1 MRAIIGI
8 ITSCFLIYSFFKSF
22 LLIKKTSNEIKK
34 QILMVAFLVCSFAIR
49 SFFVSRF
56 PNEILQYTIGI
67 STCWWIGIG
76 LLFIAKRFALDK
88 TR

>member
-1 MRAIIGI
+1 
-8 ITSCFLIYSFFKSF
+8 L
-22 LLIKKTSNEIKK
+22 
-34 QILMVAFLVCSFAIR
+34 
-49 SFFVSRF
+49 VSRIS
-56 PNEILQYTIGI
+56 NEILQYTIGI

>member
-22 LLIKKTSNEIKK
+22 LLIRKRTNEIQK
-34 QILMVAFLVCSFAIR
+34 QILMIVFAVCSFTIR
-49 SFFVSRF
+49 SFLVSGVQ
-56 PNEILQYTIGI
+56 NEILQYTIGI

-76 LLFIAKRFALDK
+76 LLFIAKRFASEK
-88 TR
+88 

>member
-1 MRAIIGI
+1 
-8 ITSCFLIYSFFKSF
+8 
-22 LLIKKTSNEIKK
+22 
-34 QILMVAFLVCSFAIR
+34 LVSK
-49 SFFVSRF
+49 V